1 GVPSGGHHF
10 PPLSGPEQA
19 TDFLSLTPPP
29 NTAANCTAQTRWNW
43 LAGMNAGKILGAGS
57 QGTLRWR
64 EMDSNHRSL
73 SRASRFILR
82 EVNCA
87 GIDGA
92 AKKTWRG
99 TDGSNPSPS
108 SAESF
113 QVCSR
118 PVQCSGSPGLS
129 AGGALI

>member
-1 GVPSGGHHF
+1 MKAGAGAG
-10 PPLSGPEQA
+10 A
-19 TDFLSLTPPP
+19 
-29 NTAANCTAQTRWNW
+29 W
-43 LAGMNAGKILGAGS
+43 LAGRQVAEAVGS
-57 QGTLRWR
+57 SSHLTPRWR

-73 SRASRFILR
+73 SRASQFILR

-108 SAESF
+108 SGESGTN
-113 QVCSR
+113 R
-118 PVQCSGSPGLS
+118 KLK
-129 AGGALI
+129 